1 MFLDGFHSQLL
12 VHTDQ
17 QLLGFGI
24 HIAHVYTPLV
34 VEEDIVPFSG
44 GIDADIELL
53 RLSWEKDTA
62 ARALNLLWPDL
73 ISTTRKSNLGKTEP
87 QKSWGPT

>member
-1 MFLDGFHSQLL
+1 MDQKMFLDGFHSQLL

-24 HIAHVYTPLV
+24 HVAHVHTPLV

-53 RLSWEKDTA
+53 RLSWEEDTA
-62 ARALNLLWPDL
+62 W
-73 ISTTRKSNLGKTEP
+73 
-87 QKSWGPT
+87 